1 MVGAMPNPVVLELGI
16 TDQHV
21 CNECRGNRYHVNVVW
36 FASNQYFDVE
46 NIWCSDCDDFTDV
59 VLPSEMEDE

>member
-1 MVGAMPNPVVLELGI
+1 MVDQEAKPVVLDIGI

-21 CNECRGNRYHVNVVW
+21 CGECGSNRYHVNVVW

-46 NIWCSDCDDFTDV
+46 DVWCSDCDGFVDLKEADNG
-59 VLPSEMEDE
+59 